1 MAPQPGTPEPAENL
15 QARDVVAFGQEVGR
29 VLSDG
34 RIVGRAEPFAKV
46 FPSSRAVKR
55 AVGVTAWAILED
67 IALDAALDA
76 EGRLVAETN
85 VRRIADNLGLSKNT
99 VTKHLGKLREH
110 GFVLHE
116 EQRDDGTGRYE
127 TSRYVLDPSACLER
141 FTHTPRRS
149 SSSPAAPRP
158 KNRDTEADR
167 DPRPRKWDTAATSQP
182 TGHRDVGQKNKKVVA
197 EEDQQPQPAAAD
209 GPLADRLIAVG
220 VAAERAHELVTE
232 HPEQQVADALDAVE
246 VSDVRN
252 AAGWVVTAIRSGW
265 DVSEAAEEHRKQRA
279 VRRLR
284 AEEGALRRLAQEGE
298 DELRERAAGWEAAVS
313 AALDDTELTAALRA
327 ITEPVAALGRRS
339 APMAVSQ
346 LVGWAASCHLADPG
360 EPLEA
365 ALRNALRTTADVG
378 GRPAAPG
385 TSRDVP
391 GRPADAA
398 LPEPP
403 APVRDA
409 APLRQRVARLLPAID
424 HDLPTPTN
432 KEEQR

>member
-1 MAPQPGTPEPAENL
+1 MAPQPTTPSGAGYVR
-15 QARDVVAFGQEVGR
+15 ARDVVAFGQEVGR

-67 IALDAALDA
+67 IALDATLDA

-99 VTKHLGKLREH
+99 VTKHLGRLREH

-141 FTHTPRRS
+141 FTHTPKRGARTS
-149 SSSPAAPRP
+149 TEPRP
-158 KNRDTEADR
+158 KNRDTGTDC
-167 DPRPRKWDTAATSQP
+167 DPRPRKWDTATPSQS

-197 EEDQQPQPAAAD
+197 EGDQQPQPAVHDA
-209 GPLADRLIAVG
+209 PLIEQLTAVG
-220 VAAERAHELVTE
+220 VALDRARELVTQ
-232 HPEQQVADALDAVE
+232 HPERQIVDVLDAVE
-246 VSDVRN
+246 VSDVRS
-252 AAGWVVTAIRSGW
+252 AAGWVVTALRDGW
-265 DVSEAAEEHRKQRA
+265 DVSEAAEERRKQRA
-279 VRRLR
+279 ARRLR
-284 AEEGALRRLAQEGE
+284 AEEGALRRLVQDRE
-298 DELRERAAGWEAAVS
+298 DQRRRRAADWEEAVS
-313 AALDDTELTAALRA
+313 AALDDAELAVALRE

-346 LVGWAASCHLADPG
+346 LVGWAAACHAADPTR
-360 EPLEA
+360 PLDA
-365 ALRNALRTTADVG
+365 ALAEALRMPADLPDRVAG
-378 GRPAAPG
+378 IGTSPVDASAPG
-385 TSRDVP
+385 N
-391 GRPADAA
+391 A

-403 APVRDA
+403 APTRAV
-409 APLRQRVARLLPAID
+409 APLRQRVAELLPAID
-424 HDLPTPTN
+424 HDLPTPTT
-432 KEEQR
+432 KEEHQ

>member
-1 MAPQPGTPEPAENL
+1 MAPQQGTPEPLENL

-46 FPSSRAVKR
+46 FPSSRSVKR

-76 EGRLVAETN
+76 EGRLVAGTN

-141 FTHTPRRS
+141 FTHTPKRPAGD
-149 SSSPAAPRP
+149 PAAPRP
-158 KNRDTEADR
+158 KNRDTEADL
-167 DPRPRKWDTAATSQP
+167 DPRPRKWDTATTSQP

-197 EEDQQPQPAAAD
+197 EEDQQPQPAAVAA
-209 GPLADRLIAVG
+209 PLADRLIAVG
-220 VAAERAHELVTE
+220 VAADRARDLVAE
-232 HPEQQVADALDAVE
+232 HPEQQVVDALDAVE

-252 AAGWVVTAIRSGW
+252 VAGWVVTAIRGGW
-265 DVSEAAEEHRKQRA
+265 DVSEAAEERRKQRA
-279 VRRLR
+279 ARRLR
-284 AEEGALRRLAQEGE
+284 AEEGALGRLAQERE
-298 DELRERAAGWEAAVS
+298 DEWRERAAGWEATVS
-313 AALDDTELTAALRA
+313 AALDDTELTAALRG

-339 APMAVSQ
+339 GPMAVSH
-346 LVGWAASCHLADPG
+346 LVGWAVACHVADPDR
-360 EPLEA
+360 PLDA
-365 ALRNALRTTADVG
+365 ALRRALRATADVDG
-378 GRPAAPG
+378 LAAVPG
-385 TSRDVP
+385 ASQDVP

-398 LPEPP
+398 LPESP
-403 APVRDA
+403 APLRDA

-424 HDLPTPTN
+424 HDLPIPTT